1 MAQSLGDAVGRAQQV
16 KAKYEAH
23 LLKKK
28 NVVGVGVGFKHTP
41 QGEQIAIMVNVSQ
54 KEPLSALAEDDRI
67 PKMLDD
73 VPVDVVVVG
82 EIQAF

>member
-1 MAQSLGDAVGRAQQV
+1 MAQSLGEAVRQAQEI
-16 KAKYEAH
+16 KAKYEPH

-41 QGEQIAIMVNVSQ
+41 QGESIAIMVNVSQ
-54 KEPLSALAEDDRI
+54 KEPLSALAEKDRI

-73 VPVDVVVVG
+73 IPVDVVVVG

>member
-1 MAQSLGDAVGRAQQV
+1 MTPSLGDAVKQAQKI
-16 KAKYEAH
+16 KAKYEPH

-28 NVVGVGVGFKHTP
+28 NVVGVGIGFKHTP
-41 QGEQIAIMVNVSQ
+41 HGEDIAIMVNVSQ
-54 KEPLSALAEDDRI
+54 KEPLDALPEEDRI

-73 VPVDVVVVG
+73 IPVDVVVVG